1 MKTYHLTGKA
11 PFFTN
16 CYMVCSDEGT
26 AVLIDCSADIEDIK
40 KILENDRVS
49 LSAVLLTHG
58 HADHIETLEQVK
70 NEFGCPVYLRAP
82 DALLFGIEGTTDYPG
97 SDEDPYDPDGEIQPK
112 IHRLTFG
119 DMTFYYI
126 FTPGHTPGGVCISCG
141 DMLFCGDTLFAGT
154 VGRTDL
160 QGGDWDTLNNSLK
173 KIVSVIKTNL
183 KVLPGHNHFSTF
195 EREKRTNPYLRN
207 L

>member
-16 CYMVCSDEGT
+16 CYMICSDGGA
-26 AVLIDCSADIEDIK
+26 AVLIDCSADVEDIK

-49 LSAVLLTHG
+49 LKAVLLTHG
-58 HADHIETLEQVK
+58 HADHIETLEQIK
-70 NEFGCPVYLRAP
+70 NEFGCPVYLAHQ
-82 DALLFGIEGTTDYPG
+82 DAELYGVQDTVDYPAG
-97 SDEDPYDPDGEIQPK
+97 EESDDDRTDNPK
-112 IHRLTFG
+112 AYRLTF
-119 DMTFYYI
+119 DDITVYYT
-126 FTPGHTPGGVCISCG
+126 FTPGHTPGGVCLSRG

-160 QGGDWDTLNNSLK
+160 KGGDWETLNSSLK
-173 KIVSVIKTNL
+173 KLITLIKQDL

-195 EREKRTNPYLRN
+195 EREKRTNPYLKN
-207 L
+207 I